1 MSTLGTLQIET
12 TNYCNG
18 KCVFCPVQTMTRKR
32 GVMDED
38 LFRKI
43 VGDAVEMQPQDV
55 LLFLNGEP
63 FLDRHLF
70 DRIAFVNENLPH
82 SRVVLYSNGNLL
94 TAEKAR
100 ELAKLKVGAVNFS
113 VNAVTE
119 EGRQAIMGLPLEEA
133 VENILRYRMLDPTVN
148 MAASLVMDP
157 AYVAGYESEE
167 FKQFFSERGILP
179 RLFLPGNWAGKLRPT
194 YQTRQVCCRPTS
206 HMAVLWD
213 GRVALCCFDVE
224 GDCQMGDLDIQ
235 TVKEVWEGKKFSHYR
250 KRNSDGQRKEL
261 PLCSN
266 CTTI

>member
-12 TNYCNG
+12 TNHCNG
-18 KCVFCPVQTMTRKR
+18 KCVFCPVPTMKRKR
-32 GVMDED
+32 GFMDVD
-38 LFRKI
+38 LFKKI
-43 VGDAVEMQPQDV
+43 INDAVEMQPQDV

-63 FLDRHLF
+63 FIDPHLF
-70 DRIAFVNENLPH
+70 DRIAFVNEKLPH

-100 ELAKLKVGAVNFS
+100 ELAKLRVGAVNFS

-148 MAASLVMDP
+148 IAASLVMDP

-167 FKQFFSERGILP
+167 FKQFFTERGIIP

-224 GDCQMGDLDIQ
+224 GEVILGDLNNETI
-235 TVKEVWEGKKFSHYR
+235 KGVWNGERFSHYR
-250 KRNSDGQRKEL
+250 TKNAAGERKDLEL
-261 PLCSN
+261 CGT